1 MTQIPGIRQERCR
14 PSINDSLLQITTV
27 FLMKMSISIPQ
38 GHRADPPEKTSA
50 CAGMWRSWAQRPCR
64 SWSRRRKPA
73 VLPAWAPRGGAARP
87 DSKPAKADRSRLE
100 RRPAPDGRCGL
111 LPYLPL
117 PCGRASFPAP
127 ARRGA
132 PAQKETSGPGGHGGL
147 LAFAVS
153 SARPRTGRSPG
164 RIPDPRPH
172 CGRPD
177 ANPYRA

>member
-1 MTQIPGIRQERCR
+1 MTQIPGIRQECCR

-111 LPYLPL
+111 LP
-117 PCGRASFPAP
+117 
-127 ARRGA
+127 
-132 PAQKETSGPGGHGGL
+132 
-147 LAFAVS
+147 VS
-153 SARPRTGRSPG
+153 SAALRPRFLPRTGTPWRPDPKGDLRPGRARRSPCVCCVVS
-164 RIPDPRPH
+164 P
-172 CGRPD
+172 
-177 ANPYRA
+177 A